1 MFMYEIELDKTDR
14 KILAL
19 LQADGRITNTEL
31 AQRVSLSPSACLRR
45 VQRLEESGV
54 ITGYVALVRQE
65 AVGRPTNIFVE
76 VALKSQCEEALKA
89 FERAVRTCPDIME
102 CYLMSGDAD
111 YLIRV
116 VAGDTQDYER
126 IHKQHLT
133 RLPGVARIRSSF
145 ALRAICKKTALDV

>member
-1 MFMYEIELDKTDR
+1 MLNIQFDKIDR

-19 LQADGRITNTEL
+19 LQANGRMSNAEL
-31 AQRVSLSPSACLRR
+31 AQNVSLSPSACLRR
-45 VQRLEESGV
+45 VQKLEESGV
-54 ITGYVALVRQE
+54 IAGYVALVRQE
-65 AVGRPTNIFVE
+65 AVGRPTSIFVE
-76 VALKSQCEEALKA
+76 VALKTQSEESLNT
-89 FERAVRTCPDIME
+89 FERAVQDCPDIME
-102 CYLMSGDAD
+102 CYLMSGDSD

-116 VAGDTQDYER
+116 VAADTQDYER

>member
-1 MFMYEIELDKTDR
+1 MLNIQFDKIDR

-19 LQADGRITNTEL
+19 LQANGRMSNAEL
-31 AQRVSLSPSACLRR
+31 AQNVSLSPSACLRR
-45 VQRLEESGV
+45 VQKLEESGV
-54 ITGYVALVRQE
+54 IAGYVALVRQE
-65 AVGRPTNIFVE
+65 AVGRPTSIFVE
-76 VALKSQCEEALKA
+76 VALKTQSEESLNA
-89 FERAVRTCPDIME
+89 FERAVQDCPDIME
-102 CYLMSGDAD
+102 CYLMSGDSD

-116 VAGDTQDYER
+116 VAADTQDYER

>member
-1 MFMYEIELDKTDR
+1 MRQIEFDKTDR

-19 LQADGRITNTEL
+19 LQNDGRMTNAEL
-31 AQRVSLSPSACLRR
+31 AQRISLSPSACLRR

-54 ITGYVALVRQE
+54 ISGYVALVQQE
-65 AVGRPTNIFVE
+65 AVGRPTSVFVE
-76 VALKSQCEEALKA
+76 VTLKSQSEESLKA
-89 FERAVRTCPDIME
+89 FERAVRACPDIME

-111 YLIRV
+111 YLIRA
-116 VAGDTQDYER
+116 VAADTPDYER

-145 ALRAICKKTALDV
+145 ALRAVCKKTALDI